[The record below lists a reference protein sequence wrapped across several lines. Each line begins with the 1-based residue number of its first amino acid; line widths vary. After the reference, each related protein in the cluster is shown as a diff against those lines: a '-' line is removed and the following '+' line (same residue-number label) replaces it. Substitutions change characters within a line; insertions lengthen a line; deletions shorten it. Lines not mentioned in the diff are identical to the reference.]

1 MGSIEPTAEQLE
13 AFFGIEDD
21 GGPLAMI
28 NLLRYRE
35 QAEYGDDSSEAPC
48 TGREAYMRYGAVAG
62 QTVARFGGEI
72 VTGGPAVA
80 SVIAPADEVWDDFVL
95 IRYPS
100 RQAFLDMI
108 GDPEYLT
115 CVHHRSA
122 ALADSRL
129 IATRSGDLFSGK

>member
-13 AFFGIEDD
+13 AFVGVEDD
-21 GGPLAMI
+21 GGPLVMI

-35 QAEYGDDSSEAPC
+35 QADYGDGSSEEPC

-62 QTVARFGGEI
+62 QTVTRFGGE
-72 VTGGPAVA
+72 VVAGGPALA

-95 IRYPS
+95 VRYPT
-100 RQAFLDMI
+100 RQAFIEMMSDA
-108 GDPEYLT
+108 EYLK

-129 IATRSGDLFSGK
+129 IATRPGDLFGGK